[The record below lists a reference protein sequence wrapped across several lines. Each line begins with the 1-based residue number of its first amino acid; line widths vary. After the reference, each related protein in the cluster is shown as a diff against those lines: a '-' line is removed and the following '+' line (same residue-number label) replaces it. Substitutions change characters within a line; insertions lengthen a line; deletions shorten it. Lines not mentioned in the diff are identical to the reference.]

1 MSVAGKT
8 RSLALFICQQE
19 LKNET
24 DIPEKDLLRAL
35 QSLAMG
41 KQSQRVLTKDPKSKD
56 IGTVRQIRHEND
68 VYIPYANCSCDF
80 VVVIMQKPNTCSL

>member
-1 MSVAGKT
+1 MSVALT
-8 RSLALFICQQE
+8 LLICQQE

-56 IGTVRQIRHEND
+56 IGTTRRKRPQNYCF
-68 VYIPYANCSCDF
+68 VYIPYANCGCVF
-80 VVVIMQKPNTCSL
+80 VVVFMQKPNTCSL